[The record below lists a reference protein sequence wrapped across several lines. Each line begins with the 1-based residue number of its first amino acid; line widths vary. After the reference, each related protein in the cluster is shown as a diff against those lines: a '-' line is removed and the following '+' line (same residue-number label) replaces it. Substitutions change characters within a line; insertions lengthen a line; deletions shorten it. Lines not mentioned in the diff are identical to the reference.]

1 MAEDEAPDFDPNAK
15 QPPLEREHI
24 GFSVVSINPLGAYR
38 TVMAARG
45 LRDINDRLAEGWE
58 LIMGEFCEEV
68 LQRSATSR
76 LPTATTYRPYALL
89 GKRDPL
95 ILTDRAALA
104 DAEDRAATEAAIPL
118 TAEPPTAAPP
128 QPEAE
133 PAAEPAAEPQGE
145 TEPQPMG
152 AKAQPHR
159 TASADRDGF
168 QPVGGLR
175 DRR

>member
-1 MAEDEAPDFDPNAK
+1 MPDDEAPDSN
-15 QPPLEREHI
+15 PPPPAFIPSNMSFPFLN
-24 GFSVVSINPLGAYR
+24 VNPLAAYR

-58 LIMGEFCEEV
+58 LIVGEFCEEV
-68 LQRSATSR
+68 LKRSATSR

-95 ILTDRAALA
+95 VMTDRAALA

-118 TAEPPTAAPP
+118 TADAPTAGEGQDA
-128 QPEAE
+128 ETEKE
-133 PAAEPAAEPQGE
+133 PADAEQ
-145 TEPQPMG
+145 TPMG
-152 AKAQPHR
+152 TKAQPHR

-168 QPVGGLR
+168 EPIGGAKS
-175 DRR
+175 RR